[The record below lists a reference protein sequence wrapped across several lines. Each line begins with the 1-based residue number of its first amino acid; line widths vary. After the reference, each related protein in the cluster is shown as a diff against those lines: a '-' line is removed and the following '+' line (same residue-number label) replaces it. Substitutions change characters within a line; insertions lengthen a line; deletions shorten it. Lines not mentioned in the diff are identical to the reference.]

1 MLIENEYIKLNKID
15 KISARVIF
23 LLFILAI
30 CIILNHLIS
39 YIFAFIYFIVSSYN
53 IKKILNEKP
62 KKFYNHTEHIKSIN
76 IDKNYIEII
85 KIDNQSKLYNKE
97 DLKKIIIDINL
108 GNATFGQWYSD
119 TLIYKLIIKFEI
131 DNEQQYRLETYK
143 YKNINPNLKLYVIAT
158 LMRCPRNTTNEEEPD
173 YYGEVG
179 EEIFKYGVLKNKYE
193 LKLIT
198 KEEFDK
204 ESQSLLKKISYCY
217 KDFENRR
224 AINLTL
230 LLKFLEVS
238 KTLADFLVI
247 PQDDSAPFGYTR
259 MDNDV
264 VKNKIKELS
273 LNVNVYAGSD
283 EVGMVVIA
291 RAIKDDLGITPEI
304 EIVYPQEECKSI
316 IPMYEDTELQITL
329 SKQLDTVGF
338 KTSLNSNLKLYMNY
352 PTKNMV
358 NMGSKPSDG
367 YEERNLPQFVN
378 NIVSDIKNGKTVLL
392 CDGAYGNGGE
402 ELVLKLIQEQTSL
415 FNLGSYA
422 GWNTSSNT
430 LGTVLAQGMLIAL
443 FGKRKIDNDFLAL
456 RVFEDIGYCG
466 AVRWY
471 IWHEVVDKYGYSYY
485 DIGEKDG
492 IIAKIIKEN
501 LNNYMEENFKEI
513 FSKYKLT
520 KCISPWHRI
529 FEIELE
535 VSKK

>member
-1 MLIENEYIKLNKID
+1 MKNILFVPIDERPCNYNFPKILFSNLPNYKLNI
-15 KISARVIF
+15 IPREF
-23 LLFILAI
+23 LGDCKKPADF
-30 CIILNHLIS
+30 NK
-39 YIFAFIYFIVSSYN
+39 VSQFLMQN
-53 IKKILNEKP
+53 AN
-62 KKFYNHTEHIKSIN
+62 
-76 IDKNYIEII
+76 KN
-85 KIDNQSKLYNKE
+85 DVCVLSL
-97 DLKKIIIDINL
+97 
-108 GNATFGQWYSD
+108 D
-119 TLIYKLIIKFEI
+119 TLLYGGLVPSRLH
-131 DNEQQYRLETYK
+131 NLSLETLLNRLQILTQIK
-143 YKNINPNLKLYVIAT
+143 TINPNLKLYVIAT

-193 LKLIT
+193 LKLIS
-198 KEEFDK
+198 KDEFDK

-224 AINLTL
+224 STNLIL

-238 KTLADFLVI
+238 KTLVDFLVI
-247 PQDDSAPFGYTR
+247 PQDDSAPLGYTR

-338 KTSLNSNLKLYMNY
+338 KTSPNSNLKLYMNY

-378 NIVSDIKNGKTVLL
+378 KLVCDIKNGGTVLL

-402 ELVLKLIQEQTSL
+402 ELILKLIQEQTSL

-471 IWHEVVDKYGYSYY
+471 VWHEVVDKYGYSYY

-492 IIAKIIKEN
+492 IIAKIIKDN
-501 LNNYMEENFKEI
+501 LNNYMEANFKEI